1 MGAAFSELLRA
12 ITSICQ
18 DSTLHSQCCTPTEG
32 CLFDFDGA
40 PAQAAREHDLSLET
54 ACCTLTL
61 HDGEPP
67 LHDDEPLE
75 IDLN

>member
-18 DSTLHSQCCTPTEG
+18 DSSLHSRCCSEEG
-32 CLFDFDGA
+32 CIFDFDSA
-40 PAQAAREHDLSLET
+40 PAQAPREHDLALET

-61 HDGEPP
+61 HDGEP
-67 LHDDEPLE
+67 LE
-75 IDLN
+75 IDLND

>member
-18 DSTLHSQCCTPTEG
+18 DSSLHSQCCTASEA
-32 CLFDFDGA
+32 CLFDFTSA
-40 PAQAAREHDLSLET
+40 PAQAAREHDLALET

-61 HDGEPP
+61 HDGEP
-67 LHDDEPLE
+67 LE
-75 IDLN
+75 IDLND

>member
-12 ITSICQ
+12 ITSICH
-18 DSTLHSQCCTPTEG
+18 DSSLHSQCSETG

-40 PAQAAREHDLSLET
+40 PAQAAREHDLALET

-61 HDGEPP
+61 HDGEP
-67 LHDDEPLE
+67 LNDGEPLE